1 MNSAH
6 HTAGLLLHYTLFIV
20 CGYHLHINQSWFFH
34 ADPCFWLQLS

>member
-20 CGYHLHINQSWFFH
+20 CLCIIYILINPGSD